1 MENRERYRITGA
13 EKEMAYRKQ
22 QAELKERS
30 RSRTASVLAEWDD
43 EEKADQGKE
52 LFYADR

>member
-1 MENRERYRITGA
+1 
-13 EKEMAYRKQ
+13 MAYRKQ